1 LFENTNIKKRL
12 KVSVGGENRI
22 ITYDIHPSVKLGH
35 NIYLAKNVS
44 LRENVRIDDYSYCS
58 QNTIIFSKS
67 SVGKFCSI
75 GYNVQIGVPEH
86 PLNFFSTSPTI
97 YRQSKLSKYCDWAQD
112 DINIPVRIENDV
124 WIGSNAII
132 LQGVNIGNGAIV
144 AAGAVVTKDVPPYAV
159 VGGVPAKLI
168 KWRVPEELRE
178 KLEKSKWWKHDLTWI
193 EQFGAEIYNNRENSV
208 KMENVER

>member
-1 LFENTNIKKRL
+1 MIRDYIPESVKEVVRKYKTIKSFR
-12 KVSVGGENRI
+12 GGENRI

-86 PLNFFSTSPTI
+86 PLKFFQHLPQSIDNQSCPNIVTGLRMILI
-97 YRQSKLSKYCDWAQD
+97 YR
-112 DINIPVRIENDV
+112 
-124 WIGSNAII
+124 
-132 LQGVNIGNGAIV
+132 
-144 AAGAVVTKDVPPYAV
+144 
-159 VGGVPAKLI
+159 
-168 KWRVPEELRE
+168 
-178 KLEKSKWWKHDLTWI
+178 
-193 EQFGAEIYNNRENSV
+193 
-208 KMENVER
+208 

>member
-1 LFENTNIKKRL
+1 M
-12 KVSVGGENRI
+12 
-22 ITYDIHPSVKLGH
+22 
-35 NIYLAKNVS
+35 
-44 LRENVRIDDYSYCS
+44 
-58 QNTIIFSKS
+58 
-67 SVGKFCSI
+67 
-75 GYNVQIGVPEH
+75 
-86 PLNFFSTSPTI
+86 
-97 YRQSKLSKYCDWAQD
+97 SKYCDWAQD
-112 DINIPVRIENDV
+112 DINISVRIENDV

-144 AAGAVVTKDVPPYAV
+144 AAGAVVTKMNAPHMKISAL
-159 VGGVPAKLI
+159 AKLI